1 MAALFRWVGVTTQSF
16 LSAIGKPFRATLM
29 ALGTAFVFPVL
40 LLGAF
45 WYFGLDGIWANFVG
59 VNILT
64 AVLSVCLLLL
74 LRREIAKKEENA
86 AQKAVPAAEQP

>member
-1 MAALFRWVGVTTQSF
+1 
-16 LSAIGKPFRATLM
+16 M

-59 VNILT
+59 VNFLT
-64 AVLSVCLLLL
+64 AALSLFLLFL
-74 LRREIAKKEENA
+74 LRREIAKKEVEA
-86 AQKAVPAAEQP
+86 AKMTA